1 MNLALKRLVAFCLLM
16 QAAWPVLAAENA
28 ARALLEQMAGAMM
41 SSNYRGVFI
50 YHRGGRI
57 DAMQIVHTLKEGDER
72 EKLSSLTGPE
82 REVIRNNQMV
92 TCILGDKQSVVLNQ
106 SQPRKSFPARFP
118 ENLDQLENH
127 YDFKLTGTDR
137 VAGLTCQLVVV
148 QPRDQYRYGQR
159 LCINRE
165 NNILLRSETTNEK
178 GEAVEQVM
186 FTSIDFPRVVEEQEL
201 RPDYQGKSY
210 RWVREPALS
219 FSAGKQQTNGRHWQF
234 SNVPSGFM
242 LTDHRWHHLSE
253 AEPAVEHWVLSDGLA
268 SISVYIEKA
277 RPQAQTQGYSGISRR
292 GALNAYGTMV
302 KGHFVTV
309 VGEVPLLTLE
319 QIGRSVSYIP

>member
-1 MNLALKRLVAFCLLM
+1 MNLALKRLVPFYLLM
-16 QAAWPVLAAENA
+16 QAAWPVLAEENT
-28 ARALLEQMAGAMM
+28 ARILLEQMAGAMM
-41 SSNYRGVFI
+41 TSNYRGTFI
-50 YHRGGRI
+50 YHRAGRI
-57 DAMQIVHTLKEGDER
+57 DAMQIVHALREGDER
-72 EKLSSLTGPE
+72 EKLLSLTGPE

-118 ENLDQLENH
+118 ENLDKLESY

-137 VAGLTCQLVVV
+137 VAGLKCQLVAV
-148 QPRDQYRYGQR
+148 QPRDQYRYGRR
-159 LCINRE
+159 LCILRD

-186 FTSIDFPRVVEEQEL
+186 FTSIDFPRVVDEEEL
-201 RPDYQGKSY
+201 RPNYQGKSY
-210 RWVREPALS
+210 HWVREPALS
-219 FSAGKQQTNGRHWQF
+219 FSASKQQTDGKHWQF
-234 SNVPSGFM
+234 SEVPPGFM

-253 AEPAVEHWVLSDGLA
+253 TEPAVEHWVLSDGLA
-268 SISVYIEKA
+268 SISVYIEQAK
-277 RPQAQTQGYSGISRR
+277 PQAQTRGYSGITRR

-302 KGHFVTV
+302 RGHYVTV

-319 QIGRSVSYIP
+319 QIGQSISYIP